1 MKKLMTIIAGTILM
15 VSMIAVA
22 GMAQPFGAGAGAGSG
37 AGAKASFRGHPG
49 GPMNGGQAAM
59 RGLMRLDLT
68 DAQRDQILAIMQEH
82 REVMLADCDAT
93 SEEMKAIRD
102 QLRALNDSDYYDE
115 DAARDLLYR
124 KFEIN
129 TEKQIL
135 RQKVHHR
142 ILWEVLDA
150 EQRETLAE
158 QRANAEAFGRGFRQ
172 GRSARGAGGYRF

>member
-1 MKKLMTIIAGTILM
+1 MKKFMTIFAGTILI
-15 VSMIAVA
+15 VSMVAVA
-22 GMAQPFGAGAGAGSG
+22 GMAQPFGAGAGAGVG
-37 AGAKASFRGHPG
+37 AGSKAAFRGQPG
-49 GPMNGGQAAM
+49 GPMNGGQMAI

-68 DAQRDQILAIMQEH
+68 DAQRAQIQAIMDEH
-82 REVMLADCDAT
+82 REVMLADCEAT
-93 SEEMKAIRD
+93 SEEMKSIKD
-102 QLRALNDSDYYDE
+102 QLAALNDSDYYDE
-115 DAARDLLYR
+115 DAARELLYR

-158 QRANAEAFGRGFRQ
+158 QRANAQAFGRGFRQ
-172 GRSARGAGGYRF
+172 GRSARGAGACRF